1 MVTWPPSQAP
11 LASTGPFSY
20 SSRLVFTLH
29 CSGPAAP
36 PSQVCAALAEE
47 TRALGCS
54 HSPGRNPDSP
64 GGCSSPGRWRQGGSG
79 NLKRCGVARQRG
91 QRLPRRRADVL
102 RPWSGLLPLQPP
114 TPPPST
120 AHEFAARTLQV
131 EPRDPAAT
139 EHNPRCWHRQEL
151 SPPNSARSHAQ
162 PTRPKGLGHSSH
174 SHQGALSTQR
184 HLPARSRPPSRKAK

>member
-1 MVTWPPSQAP
+1 MKASCVNEDYFKSIFGNQCRAVHSVVTWPPSQAP

-47 TRALGCS
+47 ARALGWLFS
-54 HSPGRNPDSP
+54 FPEPQPGLP
-64 GGCSSPGRWRQGGSG
+64 GWVQLPRALASGRER
-79 NLKRCGVARQRG
+79 KPEKVRRG
-91 QRLPRRRADVL
+91 QAAGTASPSEEGGRPSAVVRA
-102 RPWSGLLPLQPP
+102 PPPAAPPP

-131 EPRDPAAT
+131 KQRDPQLLSTTLRVGTAKSYLRPTALGPM
-139 EHNPRCWHRQEL
+139 HNQ
-151 SPPNSARSHAQ
+151 Q
-162 PTRPKGLGHSSH
+162 DPKG
-174 SHQGALSTQR
+174 
-184 HLPARSRPPSRKAK
+184 